1 MGVGTKIETG
11 YTYADYVHWED
22 SWELIEGNRVE
33 HPSPVPRHALLA
45 TRLTTEFSIQLNG
58 RPNCTV
64 YQPLDYRITDD
75 TVLIPDMLIVCGEMG
90 ERYLDFPPM
99 LIVEI
104 LSPSTASRDRKI
116 KFNLYES
123 QGVLY
128 YLILSPD
135 SQKVEI
141 YQWENGKYV
150 LKVRGRDI
158 SFTFLLAGTK
168 ARIDFSQIF

>member
-1 MGVGTKIETG
+1 MGEGTKIERR

-45 TRLTTEFSIQLNG
+45 TRLTTEFSNQLKSS
-58 RPNCTV
+58 PTCTV

-75 TVLIPDMLIVCGEMG
+75 TVLIPAMLIVCGEIG
-90 ERYLDFPPM
+90 EKYLDFPPI
-99 LIVEI
+99 LVVEI

-123 QGVLY
+123 QGVMY
-128 YLILSPD
+128 YLILSPE
-135 SQKVEI
+135 SRKVEI
-141 YQWENGKYV
+141 YQWENGKYA
-150 LKVRGRDI
+150 LKLRGRDL
-158 SFTFLLAGTK
+158 SFTFLLAGSK
-168 ARIDFSQIF
+168 ARIDFSLIW